1 VQIEGTDA
9 SLAGPANV
17 AKIIYFDFDSY
28 VVKPEFQGAIEAHAK
43 YLTANKTRKMAI
55 EGHTDERGGREYN
68 LALGQKRAEAVR
80 RALGLLGVS
89 DAQVEAVSFGK
100 EKPAVPAP
108 TKKPWR
114 RTAALNST
122 TAKPGADRE
131 GVPDC
136 RDCRGRPAGV
146 QCTCGLF
153 EDDEARR
160 AILDLRQ
167 KVDAAQLRTAD
178 DVRKTTEDN
187 AQLRR
192 SLLDLSN
199 QIEALRNELATMRG
213 QNENLARNVA
223 EMQRTQKDLTTG
235 VDERLRKFE
244 PGKVTVDGKEFVADP
259 AERQEFETA
268 LATLRKGDFAA
279 AQTSF
284 LAFMKRYPQTGY
296 RASALF
302 WLGNA
307 QYALRNY
314 RDAVTNFRTLVT
326 AEPDHMR
333 APEAMLSLANC
344 QVELKDTKSAR
355 KTLEDLVKAYPQA
368 EAASVAKERL
378 AKLK

>member
-1 VQIEGTDA
+1 MKTFRIAAT
-9 SLAGPANV
+9 LAAGLLAFN
-17 AKIIYFDFDSY
+17 
-28 VVKPEFQGAIEAHAK
+28 AHA
-43 YLTANKTRKMAI
+43 
-55 EGHTDERGGREYN
+55 
-68 LALGQKRAEAVR
+68 
-80 RALGLLGVS
+80 
-89 DAQVEAVSFGK
+89 
-100 EKPAVPAP
+100 
-108 TKKPWR
+108 
-114 RTAALNST
+114 
-122 TAKPGADRE
+122 
-131 GVPDC
+131 
-136 RDCRGRPAGV
+136 
-146 QCTCGLF
+146 GLF

-178 DVRKTTEDN
+178 ELRKTTEDN
-187 AQLRR
+187 VQLRR

-244 PGKVTVDGKEFVADP
+244 PGKVTVDGKEFVAEP
-259 AERQEFETA
+259 AERQEFEAA

-314 RDAVTNFRTLVT
+314 RDAVTNFRSLVT

-344 QVELKDTKSAR
+344 QVELKDMKSAR

>member
-1 VQIEGTDA
+1 VPTVKAFRIAATVA
-9 SLAGPANV
+9 ACLLAFN
-17 AKIIYFDFDSY
+17 
-28 VVKPEFQGAIEAHAK
+28 AHA
-43 YLTANKTRKMAI
+43 
-55 EGHTDERGGREYN
+55 
-68 LALGQKRAEAVR
+68 
-80 RALGLLGVS
+80 
-89 DAQVEAVSFGK
+89 
-100 EKPAVPAP
+100 
-108 TKKPWR
+108 
-114 RTAALNST
+114 
-122 TAKPGADRE
+122 
-131 GVPDC
+131 
-136 RDCRGRPAGV
+136 
-146 QCTCGLF
+146 GLF

-167 KVDAAQLRTAD
+167 KVDAAQLRMAD
-178 DVRKTTEDN
+178 ELRKTTEDN